1 MQMQTANNMADI
13 SKANSTPKAKN
24 SLDGVRQKMAS
35 DEMKSY
41 SSDESLKD
49 PPLIVLGASSSC
61 GARTAK
67 QVQVMDRVDRVLSRL
82 LSYLRRC

>member
-1 MQMQTANNMADI
+1 MQTANNMADI
-13 SKANSTPKAKN
+13 SKANSTPKARN

-49 PPLIVLGASSSC
+49 PPLIVLGASSNC
-61 GARTAK
+61 GARTIK
-67 QVQVMDRVDRVLSRL
+67 HNVKGMEFVLRRL
-82 LSYLRRC
+82 FSYLRRC